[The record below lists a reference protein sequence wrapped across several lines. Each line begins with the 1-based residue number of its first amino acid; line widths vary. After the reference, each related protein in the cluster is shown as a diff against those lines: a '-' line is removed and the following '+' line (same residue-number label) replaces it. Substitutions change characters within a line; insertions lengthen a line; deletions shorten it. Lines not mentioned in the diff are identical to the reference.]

1 MASIVWDRELAEV
14 YDQTYRATF
23 EPSVLG
29 PMVDLLAG
37 LAGAGPAL
45 EFAVG
50 TGRVAL
56 PLSARGITVHGLE
69 LSPHM
74 AAQLSA
80 KPGADAVALTIGDMT
95 SIRVT
100 GAPFTLVYLVANT
113 IMNVT
118 TQDAQLAVFA
128 NAAGHLEPGGCFL
141 VEVIVPQLRRVP
153 PGETARV
160 FTLDPDH
167 VGIETFD
174 DLAGQIAWSHHWIE
188 ADGRLVRHSAPY
200 RYVWPS
206 ELDLM
211 ARITGFRLR
220 DRWASWDRAPF
231 TSDSQ
236 SQVAVFEKGNNPR
249 RSGPGPPASGA
260 TSWSRPP
267 LYWVSLH
274 P

>member
-1 MASIVWDRELAEV
+1 MGSIMWDRDVAEV
-14 YDQTYRATF
+14 YDRTYRAKF

-29 PMVDLLAG
+29 PIVDVLTG
-37 LAGAGPAL
+37 LAGDGPVL

-56 PLSARGITVHGLE
+56 PLSARGVSVHGLE

-74 AAQLSA
+74 AAQLRA
-80 KPGADAVALTIGDMT
+80 KPGADAVPVTIGDMT
-95 SIRVT
+95 TTRVP
-100 GAPFTLVYLVANT
+100 GAPFTLAYLVANT

-128 NAAGHLEPGGCFL
+128 NAAGHLEPGGYFV

-174 DLAGQIAWSHHWIE
+174 DVAGQIAWSHHWID
-188 ADGRLVRHSAPY
+188 AGGRLVRHSAPY

-211 ARITGFRLR
+211 ARIAGFRLR
-220 DRWASWDRAPF
+220 DRWAGWDRGPF

-236 SQVAVFEKGNNPR
+236 SQVAVFEKDD
-249 RSGPGPPASGA
+249 
-260 TSWSRPP
+260 
-267 LYWVSLH
+267 
-274 P
+274 